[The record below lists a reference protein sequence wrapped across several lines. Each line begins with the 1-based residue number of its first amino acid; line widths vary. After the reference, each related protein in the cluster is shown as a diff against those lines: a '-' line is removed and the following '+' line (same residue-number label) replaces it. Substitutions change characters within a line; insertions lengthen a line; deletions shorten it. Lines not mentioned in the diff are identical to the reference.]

1 VDLPDFRVD
10 RGEDRAEEGE
20 VRAPIMF
27 EKRSQVDMLSL
38 VRSVPPRGLS
48 SRGEISLHHIRS
60 RENQIDGVFRLV
72 QRVSR
77 KLSVSLQIS

>member
-1 VDLPDFRVD
+1 MD

-27 EKRSQVDMLSL
+27 EERSQG
-38 VRSVPPRGLS
+38 RYAFA
-48 SRGEISLHHIRS
+48 GEGRYLPGGSAAGGDKLYIISGHVKS
-60 RENQIDGVFRLV
+60 DPMGVFRLV